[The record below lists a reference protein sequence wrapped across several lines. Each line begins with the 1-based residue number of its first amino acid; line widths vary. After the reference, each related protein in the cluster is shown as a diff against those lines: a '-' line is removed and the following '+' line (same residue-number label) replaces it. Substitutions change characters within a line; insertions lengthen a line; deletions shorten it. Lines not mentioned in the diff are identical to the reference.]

1 VGPLLLVA
9 SAMLHAGWNALLK
22 REPDKTAA
30 AAVVLAVAALVTA
43 AIVPLAAGP
52 AFPTRP
58 AWLWALGAGA
68 CEGAYMAT
76 LALAL
81 TRAPLG
87 LAYTIAR
94 GGAMLLVWPV
104 SVALLGERAGW
115 LSVLGALAVGLGLA
129 TTQLQRAPDPT
140 RPARLAWAWACA
152 ACIAGYHLCYDRA
165 LHAGAGTVPL
175 FALALAV
182 ALPIDLATLDRN
194 QRRDACR
201 ALRRRPRTLVLAGAL
216 TSASFLTF
224 LAGLALSAPAAAL
237 TLRNTSVVFAQLF
250 ALMLGERVG
259 RPQLAGAALVLAGA
273 ALVAF
278 GR

>member
-1 VGPLLLVA
+1 
-9 SAMLHAGWNALLK
+9 MLHAGWNALLK

-30 AAVVLAVAALVTA
+30 AAVVLAVAAVVTA
-43 AIVPLAAGP
+43 AFVPFAAAP
-52 AFPTRP
+52 AFATR
-58 AWLWALGAGA
+58 AGWLWGLGAGA
-68 CEGAYMAT
+68 FEGAYMAT

-94 GGAMLLVWPV
+94 GGAMLLVWPL
-104 SVALLGERAGW
+104 SVALLSERASW
-115 LSVLGALAVGLGLA
+115 LSLLGALAVGAGLA
-129 TTQLQRAPDPT
+129 ATQRQRAPDPA
-140 RPARLAWAWACA
+140 RPVGLGWAWACA

-182 ALPIDLATLDRN
+182 ALPIDLATLDRD
-194 QRRDACR
+194 QRREALA
-201 ALRRRPRTLVLAGAL
+201 ALRRRPGTLVLAGAL

-250 ALMLGERVG
+250 ALLLGERVG
-259 RPQLAGAALVLAGA
+259 RAQLLGAALVVAGA
-273 ALVAF
+273 ALVAL